1 MFDHL
6 ICKQFPKNY
15 KVWIWHRET
24 YYTMQLRDTNVVNVP
39 SQNENPVIDMIN
51 DAFGMNKN
59 DDMDDDA
66 YEGPFEFVETMPN
79 EEYVELLRD
88 CNQEL
93 YEGCQ
98 KYSKLSF
105 LLRLY
110 HIKCLCGMT
119 NKVMMMS
126 LELLTDTF
134 EYGKFPTSFYEAK
147 KVIQKLGLNYT
158 KIDVCPKNCM
168 LYW

>member
-1 MFDHL
+1 
-6 ICKQFPKNY
+6 
-15 KVWIWHRET
+15 
-24 YYTMQLRDTNVVNVP
+24 MQSRDTDVVNVP
-39 SQNENPVIDMIN
+39 SQNENLVIDMIN
-51 DAFGMNKN
+51 DVFGMNKN
-59 DDMDDDA
+59 DDVDYDA
-66 YEGPFEFVETMPN
+66 YGGPSKFVETMPN

-88 CNQEL
+88 YNQEL

-110 HIKCLCGMT
+110 HIKCLCGMN
-119 NKVMMMS
+119 NKAMTMI
-126 LELLTDTF
+126 LELLTDIF

-168 LYW
+168 LC